1 MVEAWKT
8 FTIFFYLFSNN
19 LLLWQIYFTINRKGV
34 VRMKKYNFKVKKE
47 LNQYEKV
54 TVLAQNK
61 QMAKM
66 IVKNIVKVA
75 K

>member
-1 MVEAWKT
+1 
-8 FTIFFYLFSNN
+8 
-19 LLLWQIYFTINRKGV
+19 
-34 VRMKKYNFKVKKE
+34 MKKYNFKVKKE

-66 IVKNIVKVA
+66 IVKNLVKA